1 MRTIL
6 IIDDEPNIREVLVSY
21 LQREQYRTLEAANAK
36 EALEHMRDG
45 KVDLIILDLMLPDM
59 DGEQLCAHIR
69 SFSPVPILM
78 LTAKSAASSRLKGFS
93 SGADDYVL
101 KPFDPREVLARV
113 KAILRRSGDDAE
125 LLSDVTVYRHG
136 ALVIHSGKHEVTC
149 HGQAVSLT
157 PNEYRLL
164 VLLAKYPGRQ
174 FSREELVERVL
185 GFDYDGDIRTIDQ
198 HVKNLRHK
206 IEQDPKQPRFIITV
220 YGFGYR
226 FGGEDS

>member
-21 LQREQYRTLEAANAK
+21 LQREQYRTLEAANGK
-36 EALEHMRDG
+36 EGLEHLRDERI
-45 KVDLIILDLMLPDM
+45 DLIILDLMLPDM
-59 DGEQLCAHIR
+59 EGEQLCASIR
-69 SFSPVPILM
+69 SFSPVPVLM

-113 KAILRRSGDDAE
+113 KAILRRAGNDAQ

-149 HGQAVSLT
+149 HGQAVGLT
-157 PNEYRLL
+157 PNEYKLL
-164 VLLAKYPGRQ
+164 VLLAKYPGRN
-174 FSREELVERVL
+174 FSREELVERIL
-185 GFDYDGDIRTIDQ
+185 GYDYDGDIRTIDQ

-206 IEQDPKQPRFIITV
+206 IEEDPKQPKFIITV

>member
-21 LQREQYRTLEAANAK
+21 LQREQYRTLEAANGK
-36 EALEHMRDG
+36 EALEHLRDERI
-45 KVDLIILDLMLPDM
+45 DLIILDLMLPDM
-59 DGEQLCAHIR
+59 EGEQLCARIR

-113 KAILRRSGDDAE
+113 KAILRRAGDDAQ

-149 HGQAVSLT
+149 HGQAVGLT
-157 PNEYRLL
+157 PNEYKLL
-164 VLLAKYPGRQ
+164 VLLAKYPGRN
-174 FSREELVERVL
+174 FSREELVERIL
-185 GFDYDGDIRTIDQ
+185 GYDYDGDIRTIDQ

-206 IEQDPKQPRFIITV
+206 IEEDPKQPKFIITV

>member
-6 IIDDEPNIREVLVSY
+6 IIDDEANIREVLVSY

-59 DGEQLCAHIR
+59 DGEQLCARIR

-157 PNEYRLL
+157 PNEYKLL

-174 FSREELVERVL
+174 FSREELVERIL

-206 IEQDPKQPRFIITV
+206 IEQDPKQPKFIITV

-226 FGGEDS
+226 FGGEDL

>member
-36 EALEHMRDG
+36 EALEHMRNG

-157 PNEYRLL
+157 PNEYKLL
-164 VLLAKYPGRQ
+164 VLLAKYPGRH

-226 FGGEDS
+226 FGGEES

>member
-21 LQREQYRTLEAANAK
+21 LQREQYRTLEAADGK
-36 EALEHMRDG
+36 EALEHLRDERI
-45 KVDLIILDLMLPDM
+45 DLIILDLLLPDM
-59 DGEQLCAHIR
+59 EGEQLCARIR

-113 KAILRRSGDDAE
+113 KAILRRAGDDAQ

-149 HGQAVSLT
+149 YGQAVGLT
-157 PNEYRLL
+157 PNEYKLL
-164 VLLAKYPGRQ
+164 VLLAKYPGRN
-174 FSREELVERVL
+174 FSREELVERIL
-185 GFDYDGDIRTIDQ
+185 GYDYDGDIRTIDQ

-206 IEQDPKQPRFIITV
+206 IEEDPKQPKFIITV

-226 FGGEDS
+226 FGGEDT